1 MKTLITI
8 DPGKSS
14 GVTIG
19 TYSDTE
25 PYKRTHAF
33 QIEGGLMGFKDNF
46 RFFYRSF
53 TQRLTVGQGRNIA
66 LQMSRS
72 PDLFT
77 VVCEKF
83 IPRQALTL
91 DAAEPLRIEGY
102 LVGTGVLPDYIPGK
116 KNPQWQPPSAQYFTG
131 GEGLADKKKRAR
143 LWRLEHGLHL
153 TGKDVGCPD
162 ADDANS
168 ATMHAIAYMRKW
180 HKPTQQAYFGGET

>member
-14 GVTIG
+14 GVTVG

-33 QIEGGLMGFKDNF
+33 QIEGGLVGFVESFDPAYEDLWFIQGERF
-46 RFFYRSF
+46 RASG
-53 TQRLTVGQGRNIA
+53 L
-66 LQMSRS
+66 
-72 PDLFT
+72 T

-83 IPRQALTL
+83 TPRQALSL
-91 DAAEPLRIEGY
+91 YAAEPLRVEGY

-116 KNPQWQPPSAQYFTG
+116 KNPQWQQPSAQYFPG
-131 GEGLADKKKRAR
+131 GKSLADKKKRAR
-143 LWRLEHGLHL
+143 IWRLEHGLHL
-153 TGKDVGCPD
+153 TGKDVGCTD

-168 ATMHAIAYMRKW
+168 ATMHALAYMKSIKHTPTLDKYFPRK
-180 HKPTQQAYFGGET
+180 ES